1 MPNVVKSHGGWGT
14 DGGPV
19 RAALPTLEQIDEL
32 IRVTGYAYQAG
43 GYPDGMSDFARNY
56 TDGDVGLLNALRDL
70 RYARALLS
78 GAD

>member
-1 MPNVVKSHGGWGT
+1 MPNVVKNHGGWGS

-32 IRVTGYAYQAG
+32 IRVTAYSYEAG
-43 GYPDGMSDFARNY
+43 ERPDGMSEFAREY
-56 TDGDVGLLNALRDL
+56 TVGDGGLLNALRDL

-78 GAD
+78 GAG